1 MKKTKDETKEEKVV
15 LKAKK
20 KKKRTSYEKQRLIMK
35 IAGYIMFVVM
45 IVGTLLIIFAPL
57 AYFK

>member
-1 MKKTKDETKEEKVV
+1 MKKTKDKTKEEKVV